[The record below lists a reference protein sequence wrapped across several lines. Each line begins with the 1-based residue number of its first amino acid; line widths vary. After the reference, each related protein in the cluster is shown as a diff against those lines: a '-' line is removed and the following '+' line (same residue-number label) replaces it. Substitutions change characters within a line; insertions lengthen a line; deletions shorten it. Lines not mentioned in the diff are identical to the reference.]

1 MSRREKKNINN
12 YPNYVDKYREVTSV
26 LRDNEGYMVFSEII
40 DKKVFYRKTNVKDIN
55 ISPNET
61 GRRRFRRNIHLS
73 ILKKNIIEENYQG
86 ELFMYCLHSLKQDLL
101 LVSEFSFNKSYP
113 HLIVNEYGQS
123 IQPFC
128 KESKKIFVNENSNKK
143 RTSDQHVE
151 GSQGSRTRGLV
162 TALCYGENVP
172 TGEELF
178 KKFGGRCAY
187 TGKILDIND
196 RGSWQKDHFMPAS
209 AYNPLSDKNTVLTSK
224 DANQSKNDK
233 HPMQFLGCEKYEE
246 VCHLLGI
253 DPKIYDD
260 VNYTLNDYVLYYFN
274 DNFDDIIYK
283 WHFEI
288 NRNKISFKKYLSS
301 EISRLIKKDIYGRH
315 KELIN
320 KMKRYEEKV

>member
-178 KKFGGRCAY
+178 KKFGVELFIG
-187 TGKILDIND
+187 
-196 RGSWQKDHFMPAS
+196 
-209 AYNPLSDKNTVLTSK
+209 KNTYNSNFVIT
-224 DANQSKNDK
+224 
-233 HPMQFLGCEKYEE
+233 
-246 VCHLLGI
+246 
-253 DPKIYDD
+253 
-260 VNYTLNDYVLYYFN
+260 N
-274 DNFDDIIYK
+274 DNFFSLINDSNNINAQIKENISLSDDLHCITKDFCLYVK
-283 WHFEI
+283 K
-288 NRNKISFKKYLSS
+288 NYYDNNDNKNKIVNCNLFKERYVQNNDLFLYVSTEEYVDSNNFKNVKEYYI
-301 EISRLIKKDIYGRH
+301 ETIKKIAYDKIYISS
-315 KELIN
+315 KNIN
-320 KMKRYEEKV
+320 HEICKTIITNRVTKTFFF